1 VQICSR
7 TSPQQEEP
15 SQIKNLTQKHGP
27 LQQEIRRKKSLF
39 SLRIHQDFAAYHVA
53 IDSKIVV
60 VIRTQ
65 RSAGI
70 FALDDEDIQSR
81 DGM

>member
-1 VQICSR
+1 MR
-7 TSPQQEEP
+7 
-15 SQIKNLTQKHGP
+15 N
-27 LQQEIRRKKSLF
+27 
-39 SLRIHQDFAAYHVA
+39 HQDFAAYSVA

-60 VIRTQ
+60 VFRTQ
-65 RSAGI
+65 WSAGI